1 MNYAIFKSM
10 SALNQESSMEEI
22 LASIKRIIAE
32 DSHASTRSA
41 AKNSNGAHIRAVTD
55 DAERDLAEQVLEL
68 TDPVGFTPPA
78 LEAGHHAPLA
88 AQPGLVSDI
97 SIQAT
102 RQALEA
108 LSSVVVRAPA
118 AKAGVAES
126 ASVTTLDDLVVEMLR
141 PMLKQWL
148 DQHLPE
154 IVEVMVQREIARITG
169 K

>member
-1 MNYAIFKSM
+1 
-10 SALNQESSMEEI
+10 MEEI

-41 AKNSNGAHIRAVTD
+41 AKNSNGSHIRAVSD
-55 DAERDLAEQVLEL
+55 DVDGDFAEQVLEL

-78 LEAGHHAPLA
+78 METGQHGHAPA
-88 AQPGLVSDI
+88 ATQATNNADLVSDI
-97 SIQAT
+97 SVQAT

-108 LSSVVVRAPA
+108 LSSVVVRAPLA
-118 AKAGVAES
+118 HAGVVGS
-126 ASVTTLDDLVVEMLR
+126 PSVTTLDDLVVDMLR

>member
-1 MNYAIFKSM
+1 
-10 SALNQESSMEEI
+10 MEEI

-32 DSHASTRSA
+32 DSHAPTRSP
-41 AKNSNGAHIRAVTD
+41 AKNSNGSHIRAVSD
-55 DAERDLAEQVLEL
+55 DDDGDLAEQVLEL
-68 TDPVGFTPPA
+68 TDPVSFTPPTADA
-78 LEAGHHAPLA
+78 LYNGHSSAA
-88 AQPGLVSDI
+88 AQATVNAGLVSDI

-118 AKAGVAES
+118 ANAGVVGS
-126 ASVTTLDDLVVEMLR
+126 SSITTLDDLVVDMLR
-141 PMLKQWL
+141 PMLKHWL

-154 IVEVMVQREIARITG
+154 IVEQMVQREIARITG